1 VPRSTLA
8 AGAGRAGKYHAIEAR
23 QRRNRWPRACLHRVG
38 PLVVVAVASGWT
50 SCAAFGQTLEEALAM
65 AYQGNPTL
73 LAARAQLRQT
83 DEQVPQALSDWRPT
97 VEVLGGGGQS
107 ISGPLG
113 TADLRV
119 VQPIYRGRTSGR
131 VEQAENLVRAQRAQL
146 LAAEQDTLLRAATAY
161 IDVVRGERVL
171 ELNST
176 YEQILQKEVAS
187 ARRRFAAGEL
197 TQPAVTQTEAR
208 LAGATAQ
215 RRQAEGA
222 LAAAREVFVEVIGEV
237 PQGPT
242 MPDPAQGVPQSLDE
256 VEALSPGNPT
266 VVAAGS
272 AQSAARAGVDAAYG
286 ELLPEV
292 DLRGDLQTSESAI
305 VGEVKIPLYQGGLAH
320 SEVRASKELL
330 TQREQQVEAA
340 RRSARQQAL
349 TAWEALATARSNIES
364 FQVQVNAASRVVE
377 GLRREQGLGL
387 LAYFDVLDAELEL
400 LNAQVSLIA
409 ATRDARVA
417 AYQVLAAMGRLTAQ
431 DLHLDVPYY
440 DVERH
445 YNEVRNKFWGL
456 STPGSPAAP
465 AK

>member
-8 AGAGRAGKYHAIEAR
+8 AGASRAGEDHAIKAR
-23 QRRNRWPRACLHRVG
+23 RRRNRWPRACLCRLG
-38 PLVVVAVASGWT
+38 PLIVVAVASGWAT
-50 SCAAFGQTLEEALAM
+50 CAAFGQTLEEALAT
-65 AYQGNPTL
+65 AYQSNPTL

-97 VEVLGGGGQS
+97 VEVSGGGGQS

-119 VQPIYRGRTSGR
+119 VQPIYRGRTSPR
-131 VEQAENLVRAQRAQL
+131 VEQAEDLVRAQRAQL
-146 LAAEQDTLLRAATAY
+146 LAAEQDTLLRAAAAY
-161 IDVVRGERVL
+161 IDVVRGQRVL
-171 ELNST
+171 ELNT
-176 YEQILQKEVAS
+176 AYEQILQKEVAS

-215 RRQAEGA
+215 RHQAEGA
-222 LAAAREVFVEVIGEV
+222 LATAREVFVEVIGEA
-237 PQGPT
+237 PQGLT

-256 VEALSPGNPT
+256 IEALSPGNPA
-266 VVAAGS
+266 VVAA
-272 AQSAARAGVDAAYG
+272 ASAASAANAGVDAAYG
-286 ELLPEV
+286 ALLPEV
-292 DLRGDLQTSESAI
+292 DLRGDLQTSDSAI
-305 VGEVKIPLYQGGLAH
+305 IGEVKIPLYEGGLAH
-320 SEVRASKELL
+320 SEVRASKELR
-330 TQREQQVEAA
+330 TQREQEVEAA

-349 TAWEALATARSNIES
+349 TAWQSLATARSNVES

-387 LAYFDVLDAELEL
+387 LAYFDVLNAELEL
-400 LNAQVSLIA
+400 LNAQVSLIG

-417 AYQVLAAMGRLTAQ
+417 AYQVLAAMGRLTAR

-440 DVERH
+440 DAERH
-445 YNEVRNKFWGL
+445 YKEVRNKAWGF
-456 STPGSPAAP
+456 STPGGETAP